1 MTGNAIRTMPRS
13 CRALSAVWTFSIL
26 AFVCLCLTTAAT
38 TAKPSLAP
46 QSLTKTSHLP
56 HVNPQFR
63 HPTDVHQLFFLQRTI
78 NANTVVYTAHF
89 DAAGNLDANT
99 PVAVYWRRF
108 QEKGQVMPLR
118 WYERAFGFGVRLRKS
133 DTPNTL
139 RLTFNGL
146 KSQEL
151 ELRQT
156 GPFSAALFAQINN
169 RNYRLIYAYL
179 DVDESG
185 LFPKVT
191 RLRLYTNDPLTGLYV
206 THTIAVSGGAYTE

>member
-13 CRALSAVWTFSIL
+13 CRSLNAVWTFAIL
-26 AFVCLCLTTAAT
+26 ALACLCLTAAAT

-46 QSLTKTSHLP
+46 QSLTKTSQLP

-63 HPTDVHQLFFLQRTI
+63 HPADVHQLFFLQRTI

-89 DAAGNLDANT
+89 DATGNLDVDT

-108 QEKGQVMPLR
+108 QEDRQVMPLR

-133 DTPNTL
+133 DTPNAL
-139 RLTFNGL
+139 RFSFNGL

-156 GPFSAALFAQINN
+156 APFTAALFARINN
-169 RNYRLIYAYL
+169 RDYRLIYAYL

>member
-1 MTGNAIRTMPRS
+1 MTGNAITTMPRP
-13 CRALSAVWTFSIL
+13 CRCLNGVWAFAIL
-26 AFVCLCLTTAAT
+26 TLVCFCLTTAAT
-38 TAKPSLAP
+38 SAKPSLTP
-46 QSLTKTSHLP
+46 LSLTETPHLP
-56 HVNPQFR
+56 HVNPKFR
-63 HPTDVHQLFFLQRTI
+63 HPADLHQLFFLQRTI

-89 DAAGNLDANT
+89 DAAGNLDTET

-108 QEKGQVMPLR
+108 QDQGQVMPLR
-118 WYERAFGFGVRLRKS
+118 WYERAFGFGVRLRTT
-133 DTPNTL
+133 DTPNAL

-146 KSQEL
+146 KSHPL

-156 GPFSAALFAQINN
+156 APFTAAFFARINN
-169 RNYRLIYAYL
+169 RDYRLIYAYL